1 MTRSL
6 CLLGLLAG
14 LITLM
19 PALSASA
26 EDRIKICRFGA
37 DNQKLSGEARKS
49 FITKCMAT
57 AEPPAAAAAAA
68 APSTGRPDYKY

>member
-1 MTRSL
+1 MKRSL
-6 CLLGLLAG
+6 CLLGLVAG
-14 LITLM
+14 LIV

-26 EDRIKICRFGA
+26 DDRMKICRFGA

-57 AEPPAAAAAAA
+57 ADQPAPSAAAAA

>member
-6 CLLGLLAG
+6 CLLGLVAG
-14 LITLM
+14 LTTLV
-19 PALSASA
+19 PPLSANA
-26 EDRIKICRFGA
+26 EERIKICRFGA

-57 AEPPAAAAAAA
+57 AEQPAAAAAA
-68 APSTGRPDYKY
+68 PTGRPDYKY